1 MRRAA
6 TSGGMYT
13 QVEVEKYGRDEFQVC
28 VPRHRAGCPVCPHC
42 SQRGPGG
49 SISYRQA
56 GPSSRPDTIAS
67 DDYSTRR
74 CASRWAD
81 RMREWVR
88 YRGEGWAAMSCG
100 FMFRLQD
107 GHVLGA
113 IPAPAIR
120 WERSAVPWSSSG
132 SACPVTGRIVAEF
145 DTLHG
150 LPGTPRTSLDLRVDY
165 VLLQTDAEIDPYS
178 CWSPTRAAATTGR
191 AGGVVQWPGWWRWSG
206 WAAHVARDGPDGH
219 R

>member
-1 MRRAA
+1 
-6 TSGGMYT
+6 
-13 QVEVEKYGRDEFQVC
+13 
-28 VPRHRAGCPVCPHC
+28 
-42 SQRGPGG
+42 
-49 SISYRQA
+49 
-56 GPSSRPDTIAS
+56 
-67 DDYSTRR
+67 
-74 CASRWAD
+74 
-81 RMREWVR
+81 
-88 YRGEGWAAMSCG
+88 MSCG

-178 CWSPTRAAATTGR
+178 CWSPTRAAGHNR
-191 AGGVVQWPGWWRWSG
+191 ASG
-206 WAAHVARDGPDGH
+206 WRCSVAWVVEMVRMGGACCAGRSRRSPMTACGC
-219 R
+219 